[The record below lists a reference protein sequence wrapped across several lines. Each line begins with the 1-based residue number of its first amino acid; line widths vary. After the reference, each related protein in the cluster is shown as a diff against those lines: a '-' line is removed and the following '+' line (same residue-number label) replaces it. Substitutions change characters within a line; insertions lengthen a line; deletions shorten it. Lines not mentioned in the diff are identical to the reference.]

1 MTKSY
6 WLWYPGDMEL
16 YFAMK
21 QNFSR
26 VERGFSWPAFWKS
39 EGFRNRVVF
48 RRTYLLEEETEFRVT
63 GRGEGFFLVGEA
75 KYPFGKVISA
85 PRGEVSISIH
95 CARIEAFPAVYIE
108 GEIVCSDQGWMASD
122 YCAPARPAGFSEYFT
137 DPWQDPSV
145 WEYSEKVYSPVSAEK
160 VFVEKDDKGNVVE
173 TRAPGPGAVSGYLYT
188 FETEL
193 TAMLEVLNTDGTP
206 IDMLDVKTMQVCCGE
221 SREEALDMLHCYYS
235 WHVDAESGRCPRC
248 AFRYVFIPGRARE
261 VYAIHQFVDIPV
273 RSFFKSGDGLLNRIW
288 EVAAHTFS
296 LCSGIFFI
304 DGAKRDKWIWCGD
317 AYQSICIN
325 PYIFADP
332 SIDRRTLTA
341 LRGND
346 PMTTHINTITDYTML
361 WVFAVWQ
368 HCITYHDLEYLASMY
383 AKMQSLMDFLKG
395 QTDENGFFTGRSGD
409 WIYVD
414 WADLD
419 KEGPLGAEQMLY
431 AGCWKIMSDAASLL
445 GREGDA
451 ALYEERYLSLKAAVE
466 EKYWNEEKGAY
477 VDSFTS
483 GRRNVSRQTNI
494 FALRCGLADEER
506 RKKIIANV
514 ILNSQ
519 IPAVT
524 TPYFAFYE
532 LDELGREGMT
542 EALYD
547 RMVSYWGGMLARG
560 AVTFWEEFDPMVPI
574 SRQYDMYGDRFGK
587 SLCHAWA
594 ASPLY
599 LIGRYLVGL
608 SHVLTDQG
616 ETGFVLSPSLDH
628 LGTLDCAF
636 QVCGGEKTV
645 RIRHRNG
652 ILRISTDAE
661 GGLLILGG
669 KEIPLLPDREFQAE
683 I

>member
-63 GRGEGFFLVGEA
+63 GRGEGFVLVGEA

-85 PRGEVSISIH
+85 PRGEVCISIH

-122 YCAPARPAGFSEYFT
+122 YCAPARPAGYSEYFT

-304 DGAKRDKWIWCGD
+304 DGVKRDKWIWCGD

-445 GREGDA
+445 GR
-451 ALYEERYLSLKAAVE
+451 
-466 EKYWNEEKGAY
+466 
-477 VDSFTS
+477 
-483 GRRNVSRQTNI
+483 
-494 FALRCGLADEER
+494 
-506 RKKIIANV
+506 
-514 ILNSQ
+514 
-519 IPAVT
+519 
-524 TPYFAFYE
+524 
-532 LDELGREGMT
+532 
-542 EALYD
+542 
-547 RMVSYWGGMLARG
+547 
-560 AVTFWEEFDPMVPI
+560 
-574 SRQYDMYGDRFGK
+574 
-587 SLCHAWA
+587 
-594 ASPLY
+594 
-599 LIGRYLVGL
+599 
-608 SHVLTDQG
+608 
-616 ETGFVLSPSLDH
+616 
-628 LGTLDCAF
+628 
-636 QVCGGEKTV
+636 
-645 RIRHRNG
+645 
-652 ILRISTDAE
+652 
-661 GGLLILGG
+661 
-669 KEIPLLPDREFQAE
+669 
-683 I
+683 